1 MIKHLSLWRI
11 RSENG
16 KDKAQILASL
26 RERFHPLPEQIPGL
40 LTMELGVNLKNGP
53 DQADCALYA
62 EFEDRAA
69 LQRYIDHPAHCAL
82 LPYLSEVRAER
93 RIVDYEI

>member
-1 MIKHLSLWRI
+1 MIKHLSLWRL
-11 RSENG
+11 RCENAEE
-16 KDKAQILASL
+16 KARILTRL
-26 RERFHPLPEQIPGL
+26 REEFHALPALIPGIL
-40 LTMELGVNLKNGP
+40 KMELGANLNDGA

-69 LQRYIDHPAHCAL
+69 LRRYIDHPAHGAL
-82 LPYLSEVRAER
+82 LPYLNEIRVER